1 MKARGTRTTI
11 SMLLLLASMVL
22 AGCSGRHGEPASSG
36 AGGGT
41 AGTLT
46 IKGSDTMVILAQRWA
61 EAYMRTHPGAIIQ
74 VSGGGS
80 GTGIAALIN
89 GTADIATASR
99 SIKDSERRTIAELHG
114 GEVHETRVALDA
126 LAIYVHES
134 NPVRSLTI
142 EQLRRIYRGH
152 VHNWSALGGPDRR
165 IILYSRENNSGTYA
179 YFKEHVLD
187 ELDFA
192 AEAQTLPGTAAV
204 INAVSQDPGAIGYGG
219 IGFGRGVRTV
229 PVAEGDGPPVAP
241 TLENATGG
249 AYPLARYLHLY
260 TADEPTGLAAE
271 LIEWVLSPEGQA
283 LVEEVGFYPLP
294 DEAAGPI
301 AEAP

>member
-1 MKARGTRTTI
+1 MKARGTRTAI
-11 SMLLLLASMVL
+11 SMLLLLATVGL
-22 AGCSGRHGEPASSG
+22 AGCSGRHGEAPSSG
-36 AGGGT
+36 GGA

-99 SIKDSERRTIAELHG
+99 SIKDSERRTIAERHG

-126 LAIYVHES
+126 IAIYVHES

-142 EQLRRIYRGH
+142 EQLRRIYRGQAH
-152 VHNWSALGGPDRR
+152 DWSAFGGPDRR

-229 PVAEGDGPPVAP
+229 PVSEGDGPAVAP

-249 AYPLARYLHLY
+249 AYPLARYLYLY
-260 TADEPTGLAAE
+260 TADEPTGLAGE
-271 LIEWVLSPEGQA
+271 FIGWVLSPEGQA

-294 DEAAGPI
+294 DEAGGPV

>member
-1 MKARGTRTTI
+1 MTARVMGVTI
-11 SMLLLLASMVL
+11 LLSMLLA
-22 AGCSGRHGEPASSG
+22 ACSGRHGEVAAQG
-36 AGGGT
+36 RGGGT

-46 IKGSDTMVILAQRWA
+46 IKGSDTMVILAQSWA
-61 EAYMRTHPGAIIQ
+61 EQYMSSHPDAIIQ

-89 GTADIATASR
+89 GTTDIATASR
-99 SIKDSERRTIAELHG
+99 TIKEDERRTIAERRG
-114 GEVHETRVALDA
+114 GEAHETRAALDA
-126 LAIYVHES
+126 LAIYVHED

-142 EQLRRIYRGH
+142 EQLRRIYRGE
-152 VHNWSALGGPDRR
+152 VERWSEVGGPELP

-219 IGFGRGVRTV
+219 IGFGSGVRTV
-229 PVAEGDGPPVAP
+229 PIAEGDGPPIAP
-241 TLENATGG
+241 TLANATSG

-260 TADEPTGLAAE
+260 SVGAPSGLAADF
-271 LIEWVLSPEGQA
+271 IAWVLSPEGQA
-283 LVEEVGFYPLP
+283 LVEDTGFYPLP
-294 DEAAGPI
+294 PEVSSAPARHV

>member
-1 MKARGTRTTI
+1 MKARGTRTAI
-11 SMLLLLASMVL
+11 SMLLLATMVL
-22 AGCSGRHGEPASSG
+22 AGCSGRHGEAPSSG
-36 AGGGT
+36 SGGGT

-61 EAYMRTHPGAIIQ
+61 EAYMRAHPGAIIQ

-99 SIKDSERRTIAELHG
+99 SIKDSERRTIAALHG

-126 LAIYVHES
+126 LAVYVHES
-134 NPVRSLTI
+134 NPVRSLSI
-142 EQLRRIYRGH
+142 SDLHRIYRGQAQR
-152 VHNWSALGGPDRR
+152 WSAFGGPDLR

-204 INAVSQDPGAIGYGG
+204 INAVSQDRGAIGYGG

-229 PVAEGDGPPVAP
+229 PVAEGDEPPVAP
-241 TLENATGG
+241 TMENATSG
-249 AYPLARYLHLY
+249 AYPLARYLYLY

-271 LIEWVLSPEGQA
+271 LIAWVLSPEGQA
-283 LVEEVGFYPLP
+283 LVEEAGFYPLP
-294 DEAAGPI
+294 ELELAREAR
-301 AEAP
+301 